1 MRHICSLSAADEAY
15 KLMFHNHVS
24 RLPVLQAQENAPGAK
39 CSYLVRAHTC
49 TGKLVGVISERD
61 LRLAADSPF
70 LGEPVGKA
78 VENLHKHKVSDVM
91 AKAVVSVDEA
101 DTIVDAAKLLRV
113 SHIDGAPVVS
123 SAGEVIG
130 MISRTGAADG
140 SIGQSNNA
148 ADLLDHLIRVLEPL
162 SDSSAKQSV

>member
-1 MRHICSLSAADEAY
+1 MR
-15 KLMFHNHVS
+15 
-24 RLPVLQAQENAPGAK
+24 RLYILEP
-39 CSYLVRAHTC
+39 SHTQ

-78 VENLHKHKVSDVM
+78 IENLHKHKVSDVM
-91 AKAVVSVDEA
+91 AKAVVSVDET

-123 SAGEVIG
+123 SAGQVIG

-140 SIGQSNNA
+140 SSAISRFRRFARSPYPCPGAAVRQQRQTIRVESFVYKGQSK
-148 ADLLDHLIRVLEPL
+148 LLLQKPGG
-162 SDSSAKQSV
+162 